1 MDAIITQIRDGLDF
15 KVTKLESD
23 KLVEHITYTFKQQVT
38 RPYTKE
44 KIMKFIADTKAAIN
58 TNRKLLSV
66 DIDALVTNAET
77 ALSDQKRSVGQSS
90 ALSSASSSATVCV
103 DSIASM
109 LGVGSIAT
117 LRREL
122 NPDSCITRAYLLL
135 DRRYYS
141 RIPSDN
147 ITFVWNISSQSAGYD
162 VNSMCQTTTL
172 LRRITGMKVLPFRFP
187 STLNAVTEVNTI
199 SMLFQEFFAQ
209 AYVANENRRR
219 FHFLLDI
226 ERTGSAPS
234 DPYNLTNIGYNV
246 CEYLF
251 DSPFTDLTTLTLTF
265 ANPFRLLRL
274 DPDQLYGTIA
284 AVGAECKITFTEA
297 NNLAVGDVI
306 IVSGYST
313 TSPSDDS
320 VEIALVN
327 DPDGWATTA
336 VTTFTATI
344 PIDLSGL
351 VGVPVG
357 SPYLVYF
364 ESKRFTIPL
373 EVYCVSGED

>member
-15 KVTKLESD
+15 KVTALESA
-23 KLVEHITYTFKQQVT
+23 KLTEHVTYTFQQQVS

-44 KIMKFIADTKAAIN
+44 KIMKFIAATKATVNA
-58 TNRKLLSV
+58 NRKLLNV
-66 DIDALVTNAET
+66 DIDAMVTNVET
-77 ALSDQKRSVGQSS
+77 ALSDQKRSSTSQSTAS
-90 ALSSASSSATVCV
+90 TTVQVDSLSSL
-103 DSIASM
+103 

-226 ERTGSAPS
+226 ERTGTAPS

-306 IVSGYST
+306 IISGYST
-313 TSPSDDS
+313 TSPSEDS

-351 VGVPVG
+351 VGVPTG

-373 EVYCVSGED
+373 EVYCISGED